1 MNKKLLFFSIFII
14 LFIFIY
20 TIYYKT
26 NQLLYY
32 QEKFTNQAENDDIF
46 DKEYVD
52 FYEIIYR
59 DFDDIDYDYKIVKSK
74 VLDKLKNPNNLHIL
88 VAGSGVGKW
97 CKKLKDSHDN
107 VIGIDNSQNM
117 FFKAKSMYPNIKFVH
132 NNLKK
137 NSAFKRNEFG
147 MILLDERAI
156 YYNTIP
162 EQEIIIKNIYNW
174 LDDRGF
180 LIIQIYDPKKLQV
193 AARYYSS
200 NYMDNKGYLHGF
212 TYLNNFSHDCYY
224 IPDIEDKERI
234 YYYDKIVL
242 QDNGNKRIKKSV
254 FYIQDKEKM
263 YNMILK
269 NGFEI
274 FYIEDIHRQIVGG
287 YELAIL
293 RKKDNKTTVNKLQ
306 ENMKN

>member
-1 MNKKLLFFSIFII
+1 M
-14 LFIFIY
+14 
-20 TIYYKT
+20 
-26 NQLLYY
+26 
-32 QEKFTNQAENDDIF
+32 
-46 DKEYVD
+46 
-52 FYEIIYR
+52 
-59 DFDDIDYDYKIVKSK
+59 
-74 VLDKLKNPNNLHIL
+74 IL
-88 VAGSGVGKW
+88 V
-97 CKKLKDSHDN
+97 
-107 VIGIDNSQNM
+107 
-117 FFKAKSMYPNIKFVH
+117 
-132 NNLKK
+132 
-137 NSAFKRNEFG
+137 
-147 MILLDERAI
+147 DERSI

-162 EQEIIIKNIYNW
+162 EQETIIKNIYDW

-224 IPDIEDKERI
+224 IPDIEDKDRI

-242 QDNGNKRIKKSV
+242 QDNGNKRIKKSI

-263 YNMILK
+263 YHMILK

-287 YELAIL
+287 YELAVL
-293 RKKDNKTTVNKLQ
+293 RKKDNKTTVGKLQ